1 MRRRVPA
8 GLLTALIVSALALVT
23 SAGSSS
29 GAEASTPGVTAKEVT
44 VGLVNPS
51 SGSFGAQFGPYV
63 DGVKA
68 AVYMA
73 NKAGGVN
80 GRKIKLVIKDD
91 AGDPTRSKAA
101 FQELADSDV
110 FGIIAGTFWIDASAP
125 DLAAKGIPVTGWGF
139 TPSYKKYPN
148 MFGEGPAVA
157 TDESVGADTIAQFAR
172 ARGATKMANLA
183 FSDPFGPPAAR
194 VQAKMFEKLGGKEV
208 LSVLDLPLENADFTA
223 IIQKIKDTGADYI
236 QAGFNQQNIVQFGKA
251 LAQAGIH
258 PKVALLG
265 QGYQEDILKALGSA
279 AEGVS
284 FSLEFAP
291 FELKLPAHAQFLQGL
306 AKVAPGEPRGIQS
319 MVGWLGAQAFLK
331 GLEVAGKN
339 PTRESFITN
348 LRQVHNYDAGGL
360 VAPFDYSTIQNST
373 EQCFYFVTVH
383 NGKFVPDG
391 KTAKCGKIVTGL

>member
-1 MRRRVPA
+1 MRRRLPLGVV
-8 GLLTALIVSALALVT
+8 LTILASIITLVAST
-23 SAGSSS
+23 GVSS
-29 GAEASTPGVTAKEVT
+29 GAAGETPGVTAKQVV
-44 VGLVNPS
+44 VGVVNPS

-101 FQELADSDV
+101 FQDLADSDV
-110 FGIIAGTFWIDASAP
+110 FGIIAGTFWIDAAAQ
-125 DLAAKGIPVTGWGF
+125 DLADKGIPVTGWGF
-139 TPSYKKYPN
+139 TPSYKKFPN

-157 TDESVGADTIAQFAR
+157 ADESIGADTVAQFAKSK
-172 ARGATKMANLA
+172 GATKMANLA
-183 FSDPFGPPAAR
+183 LSDPFGPPAAR
-194 VQAKMFEKLGGKEV
+194 VQAKIFEKLGGQEV

-236 QAGFNQQNIVQFGKA
+236 QAGLNQQTLVQFGKA

-258 PKVALLG
+258 PKVAMLG
-265 QGYQEDILKALGSA
+265 QGYQEDVLKALGSA
-279 AEGVS
+279 AEGLS
-284 FSLEFAP
+284 FALEFAP
-291 FELKLPAHAQFLQGL
+291 FELNLPAHKQYLDGL

-331 GLEVAGKN
+331 GLEVAGKD

-348 LRQVHNYDAGGL
+348 LRNVHNYDAGGL
-360 VAPFDYSTIQNST
+360 EAPFDYSTVQKST
-373 EQCFYFVTVH
+373 QQCFYFVTVH

-391 KTAKCGKIVTGL
+391 KTAKCGKIVTDL